1 MIHKLLPFLPQTR
14 ISNPLSKW
22 IRPFFEKKRLRSVL
36 GGLLSATSLMVG
48 VLWVPGVD
56 AYQTQTVQIGL
67 PREETVLVT
76 KKAVYTVLP
85 EMTGISQRFNAW
97 HTGLDITARPGA
109 SIYPVADGTVTMI
122 GNYRWGYGR
131 HVLIEHDDGLTSL
144 YAHLGR
150 INVEEGGNIDTNT
163 SLGEVGL
170 TGRTTGYH
178 LHLEV
183 RVNGRAVNPVPY
195 LKVEQE

>member
-1 MIHKLLPFLPQTR
+1 MIHKILPFLPETR
-14 ISNPLSKW
+14 SSNPVSKW
-22 IRPFFEKKRLRSVL
+22 IRPVFEKKRLKSVL

-48 VLWVPGVD
+48 VLWVPAVG
-56 AYQTQTVQIGL
+56 AYQTETVAMGMAS
-67 PREETVLVT
+67 EETVLET

-85 EMTGISQRFNAW
+85 EMTGISQRFSAW
-97 HTGLDITARPGA
+97 HTGIDITATPG
-109 SIYPVADGTVTMI
+109 SGVYPVTEGRVVMI
-122 GNYRWGYGR
+122 GNYSWGYGR
-131 HVLIEHDDGLTSL
+131 HILVEHEDGLTSL

-150 INVEEGGNIDTNT
+150 INVEEGESVDVNT

-183 RVNGRAVNPVPY
+183 RIDGRAVNPLPY
-195 LKVEQE
+195 LEIKQD

>member
-1 MIHKLLPFLPQTR
+1 M
-14 ISNPLSKW
+14 SKW
-22 IRPFFEKKRLRSVL
+22 IRPFFEKKRLKSAL

-48 VLWVPGVD
+48 VLWVPSVG
-56 AYQTQTVQIGL
+56 AYQSEGL
-67 PREETVLVT
+67 HLSIPKEETVLVT
-76 KKAVYTVLP
+76 KKAVYSVLP
-85 EMTGISQRFNAW
+85 EMTGISQRFSAW

-109 SIYPVADGTVTMI
+109 DIYPVAEGEVVMI
-122 GNYRWGYGR
+122 GNYNWGYGR
-131 HVLIEHDDGLTSL
+131 HVVVKHEDGLTSL

-150 INVEEGGNIDTNT
+150 INVEEGEKVEPST

-183 RVNGRAVNPVPY
+183 RVKGRMVNPVPY
-195 LKVEQE
+195 LKVNQE

>member
-1 MIHKLLPFLPQTR
+1 MIHKLLPFLPKTR
-14 ISNPLSKW
+14 NSNPVSKW
-22 IRPFFEKKRLRSVL
+22 IRPVFEKKKIKSVL

-48 VLWVPGVD
+48 VMLVPNVD
-56 AYQTQTVQIGL
+56 AYQAQTVQIGL
-67 PREETVLVT
+67 PKEETVLVT
-76 KKAVYTVLP
+76 KKAVYSVLP
-85 EMTGISQRFNAW
+85 EMTGVSQRFSAW
-97 HTGLDITARPGA
+97 HTGLDITAKPGA
-109 SIYPVADGTVTMI
+109 SIYPVAEGTVTMI

-131 HVLIEHDDGLTSL
+131 HIMIDHGNGLTSL

-150 INVEEGGNIDTNT
+150 INVEEGGEVNTST

>member
-1 MIHKLLPFLPQTR
+1 MINKLLPFLPQTR

-48 VLWVPGVD
+48 VLWVPSVG
-56 AYQTQTVQIGL
+56 AYQAQTVQIGL

-76 KKAVYTVLP
+76 KKAVYSVLP
-85 EMTGISQRFNAW
+85 EMTGVSQRFSAW
-97 HTGLDITARPGA
+97 HVGLDITAKPGA
-109 SIYPVADGTVTMI
+109 SIYPVADGRVIMI

-131 HVLIEHDDGLTSL
+131 HVLVDHGDGLTSL

-150 INVEEGGNIDTNT
+150 INVEEGGDINTGT

-178 LHLEV
+178 LHIEV
-183 RVNGRAVNPVPY
+183 RVDGRAVNPVPY
-195 LKVEQE
+195 LKIDQE